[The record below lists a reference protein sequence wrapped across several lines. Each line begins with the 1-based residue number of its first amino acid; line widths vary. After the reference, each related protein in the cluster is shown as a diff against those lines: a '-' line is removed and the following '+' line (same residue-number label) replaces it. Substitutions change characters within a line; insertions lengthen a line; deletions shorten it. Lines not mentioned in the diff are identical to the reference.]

1 MTRDLAHTERE
12 ISYYLERLD
21 TIDDQVEQ
29 GFSDK
34 PAHREAF
41 RAAVAALQRRR
52 ERLVRRQIELETR
65 EEKVLVFGEPDA
77 KPMGYARAPKVPSYN
92 LQSVVDV
99 ESGLIIHHDVF
110 NDANDSRLLYSMST
124 GARHV
129 VDANELHVLT
139 DGGYSNAEEVARCEQ
154 EAITVSAPIKRG
166 AMNSEHFRPTQF
178 VYDEVTD
185 TIRCPAGETLRP
197 SGKHTRNRAVRYR
210 TSACKACAI
219 KPQCTP
225 GVQRTIHRL
234 FDQAALDRMEAR
246 IYADPD
252 LMKIRRCTVEHP
264 FGTIKRMSGGG
275 RFLTRGLRAVRAE
288 AALSILA
295 FNVLHAVNAF
305 GHRKMIGAA

>member
-1 MTRDLAHTERE
+1 MRAVASAKNIAGAERLTRDLAHTERE

-110 NDANDSRLLYSMST
+110 NDANDSRLL
-124 GARHV
+124 
-129 VDANELHVLT
+129 
-139 DGGYSNAEEVARCEQ
+139 
-154 EAITVSAPIKRG
+154 
-166 AMNSEHFRPTQF
+166 
-178 VYDEVTD
+178 
-185 TIRCPAGETLRP
+185 
-197 SGKHTRNRAVRYR
+197 
-210 TSACKACAI
+210 
-219 KPQCTP
+219 
-225 GVQRTIHRL
+225 
-234 FDQAALDRMEAR
+234 
-246 IYADPD
+246 
-252 LMKIRRCTVEHP
+252 
-264 FGTIKRMSGGG
+264 
-275 RFLTRGLRAVRAE
+275 
-288 AALSILA
+288 
-295 FNVLHAVNAF
+295 
-305 GHRKMIGAA
+305 